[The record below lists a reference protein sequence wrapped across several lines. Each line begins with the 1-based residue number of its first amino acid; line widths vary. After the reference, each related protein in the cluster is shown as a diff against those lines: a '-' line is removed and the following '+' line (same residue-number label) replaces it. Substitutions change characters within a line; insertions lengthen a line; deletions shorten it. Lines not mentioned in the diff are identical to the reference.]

1 MSIYKSTLNTSKQKK
16 EKKVKPEKIKTKRE
30 PIIRV
35 SKYIAIVALI
45 FSALCFV
52 GLCAPSNFVKN
63 FLLGLLGI
71 SAYPICLLTIFLCSI
86 SLGKTKYDVNKKYTI
101 FLSCALFFVLMVVHL
116 ILTTR
121 IDTNSY
127 SQYLRDTYNLKT
139 SGAGVIMS
147 LFTYWMK
154 KYLTV
159 VGAYIFSI
167 ILLTVF
173 IGLIIDARNTNN
185 KVEENEPVKS
195 KFDFG
200 GMIDGMQEKEEPQVE
215 ITLKHKQQELK
226 KQIAKQRLGMEKGSS
241 TIISSSMR
249 LDEIPDTPVKYKS
262 KRDYILTPPDI
273 VIPDYDKPKTETVE
287 RKPVFEQPEIKK
299 PDLSS
304 KIELNSDI
312 FVTDTDDF
320 YKDAKIIEGKDLS
333 EPNKI
338 EEVEPVSSPQAD
350 ISWQTNSSNNITEKP
365 SNNYSEIKP
374 NTYNNQPIESS
385 TPNITSNPIF
395 NRKNEEENNWNQN
408 IKQIFKDNASA
419 KEYETEEYE
428 TEEYETEEY
437 ETEEYETE
445 NFEDF
450 DDSNDIDTIENFDS
464 NNQTIKIKEENIDI
478 SSQPINQS
486 QNTTQSTLYNNVP
499 NTEIKLPSSNP
510 SEVVRSATFT
520 TPNNVY
526 TREIVEEKKE
536 ENPLGRP
543 KKHHANYV
551 KPPIELLEHLE
562 NVEVVSDEECNE
574 NIEKLER
581 VLEDFKINAKV
592 KAVQVGPAV
601 TRYEIGMPQG
611 VSVKKVQFHAD
622 DIAMALASNGSIR
635 IEAPIP
641 GKNAVGIEVP
651 NKAVM
656 GVSLREMIESPDYQ
670 QRVNPMSF
678 VLGKDINGSV
688 QFCNLDKMPHL
699 LVAGS
704 TGSGKSV
711 CLNTMLISMIYK
723 SSPEDLRL
731 ILIDPKTVEF
741 STYARLP
748 HLLTP
753 EIITTKDQ
761 TINALNW
768 AIKEMEARY
777 GLLQRN
783 QVVNIKEYN
792 NLDIV
797 KNNEVEK
804 LPYIVIVIDELGDL
818 MIEAKREMEERIMKL
833 AQKSRAAG
841 IHLVIATQRP
851 SVDVITGTIKANL
864 PSRIAFA
871 LTNFADSKTVL
882 DMGGAEKL
890 LGKGDML
897 FKPSD
902 LPEPRRVQ
910 GAFISSKEV
919 ASVVKFIKENNTPDF
934 DEDAQ
939 KDINQTAEVSAQTPN
954 GESVS
959 FDPVLK
965 DALRFFIQAN
975 QASITLVQRRFGV
988 GYARAAR
995 IIDQMEQNGFISPA
1009 DGSKPRQVLISL
1021 EEFNLI
1027 FNQ

>member
-1 MSIYKSTLNTSKQKK
+1 MQRGRIVAIYKSTLNTSKPKK
-16 EKKVKPEKIKTKRE
+16 EKKVKENKIRIKQP
-30 PIIRV
+30 PII
-35 SKYIAIVALI
+35 KPAKFALI
-45 FSALCFV
+45 ILALLSAVFFV
-52 GLCAPSNFVKN
+52 ALCAPSNFIKN
-63 FLLGLLGI
+63 FLLGIVGL
-71 SAYPICLLTIFLCSI
+71 SAYPICLLTIFLCVMG
-86 SLGKTKYDVNKKYTI
+86 LGKTKYEVNKKYI
-101 FLSCALFFVLMVVHL
+101 VYLSCALFFVLMVVHL
-116 ILTTR
+116 ILTTK
-121 IDTNSY
+121 IDTNTY
-127 SQYLRDTYNLKT
+127 SQYLADTYKLKT
-139 SGAGVIMS
+139 SGAGLFMS
-147 LFTYWMK
+147 LVSYWMK
-154 KYLTV
+154 KYLTT
-159 VGAYIFSI
+159 VGAYIFSV

-173 IGLIIDARNTNN
+173 VGLILDSKHVGKTIQ
-185 KVEENEPVKS
+185 EEQPKKS
-195 KFDFG
+195 SFNFG
-200 GMIDGMQEKEEPQVE
+200 ELISEQKKEEDVP
-215 ITLKHKQQELK
+215 ITIEHKQQDIK
-226 KQIAKQRLGMEKGSS
+226 KKIAKQKLGMESGSS

-249 LDEIPDTPVKYKS
+249 MEDIPDTPKKYKS
-262 KRDYILTPPDI
+262 KREYILTPPEI
-273 VIPDYDKPKTETVE
+273 VIPEYQKPNQTMPE
-287 RKPVFEQPEIKK
+287 RPRFENNIKQGLEGK
-299 PDLSS
+299 V
-304 KIELNSDI
+304 ELNSDI

-320 YKDAKIIEGKDLS
+320 YKDAKVIEGKDISKDDKIQEIKPKQTWQSQNLVQDNISSDNKVDIDETKKPVQDIWQALES
-333 EPNKI
+333 EPAIGN
-338 EEVEPVSSPQAD
+338 Q
-350 ISWQTNSSNNITEKP
+350 QNIV
-365 SNNYSEIKP
+365 NEIKP
-374 NTYNNQPIESS
+374 N
-385 TPNITSNPIF
+385 PIF
-395 NRKNEEENNWNQN
+395 ENLNTDTEKLTDDIIKQDKPAWSNSEETNWQNN
-408 IKQIFKDNASA
+408 IKQVFNDNAEEVMEDDDLQEA
-419 KEYETEEYE
+419 EYEDELYDEDVEEAE
-428 TEEYETEEY
+428 QEEV
-437 ETEEYETE
+437 
-445 NFEDF
+445 FEPTKPQQF
-450 DDSNDIDTIENFDS
+450 
-464 NNQTIKIKEENIDI
+464 NQIKLA
-478 SSQPINQS
+478 S
-486 QNTTQSTLYNNVP
+486 P
-499 NTEIKLPSSNP
+499 NTAETIHTN
-510 SEVVRSATFT
+510 TFT
-520 TPNNVY
+520 TQPNVFKK
-526 TREIVEEKKE
+526 EVVEEKKE
-536 ENPLGRP
+536 ENLLGRP
-543 KKHHANYV
+543 KKHRPAYV
-551 KPPIELLEHLE
+551 CPPTDLLEYIE
-562 NVEVVSDEECNE
+562 NTDVVTEEECNE

-581 VLEDFKINAKV
+581 VLQDFKINAKV

-611 VSVKKVQFHAD
+611 VSVKKVQFHID
-622 DIAMALASNGSIR
+622 DIAMVLASNGSIR

-651 NKAVM
+651 NRTIM
-656 GVSLREMIESPDYQ
+656 GVSLREMVESLDFQ
-670 QRVNPMSF
+670 KRVNPMSF
-678 VLGKDINGSV
+678 VLGKDINGSI

-711 CLNTMLISMIYK
+711 CLNTMLISMLYK
-723 SSPEDLRL
+723 SSPEDVRL

-741 STYARLP
+741 STYANLP

-753 EIITTKDQ
+753 NIITTKEQ

-768 AIKEMEARY
+768 AIKEMEYRY

-792 NLDIV
+792 SLDIV

-897 FKPSD
+897 FKPND

-910 GAFISSKEV
+910 GAFISSREV
-919 ASVVKFIKENNTPDF
+919 ASVVKFIKENNRADF

-939 KDINQTAEVSAQTPN
+939 KDINQTTETASAN
-954 GESVS
+954 MEGGDAIN

-975 QASITLVQRRFGV
+975 QASITMIQRRFGV

-1021 EEFNLI
+1021 EEYNLI
-1027 FNQ
+1027 FNS

>member
-16 EKKVKPEKIKTKRE
+16 EKKVKPQKIKTKQV
-30 PIIRV
+30 PIIKA
-35 SKYIAIVALI
+35 SKYISVIILIISVA
-45 FSALCFV
+45 CFV
-52 GLCAPSNFVKN
+52 SLCIPSNFAKN
-63 FLLGLLGI
+63 FLLGMFGI
-71 SAYPICLLTIFLCSI
+71 SAYPICLVSIFLLSV
-86 SLGKTKYDVNKKYTI
+86 SLGKTKYEVNKKYVI
-101 FLSCALFFVLMVVHL
+101 YLSFALFFVLMIAHL

-121 IDTNSY
+121 LDIDKY
-127 SQYLRDTYNLKT
+127 SQYLSDTYALKT
-139 SGAGVIMS
+139 SGAGLVMS
-147 LFTYWMK
+147 IFTYWMK
-154 KYLTV
+154 KYLTI

-173 IGLIIDARNTNN
+173 IGLIVDSRHQTPKQDNDQ
-185 KVEENEPVKS
+185 PVKS

-200 GMIDGMQEKEEPQVE
+200 SMINGESTEDDVE
-215 ITLKHKQQELK
+215 ITLKHKQENIK
-226 KQIAKQRLGMEKGSS
+226 KQIAKQKLGMEAGSS

-249 LDEIPDTPVKYKS
+249 LEDIPDTPKKYKS

-273 VIPDYDKPKTETVE
+273 IMPDYNSIKPETIE
-287 RKPVFEQPEIKK
+287 RKPLFDQQSAPKNDIE
-299 PDLSS
+299 S
-304 KIELNSDI
+304 KISLNSDI
-312 FVTDTDDF
+312 FITDTDDF
-320 YKDAKIIEGKDLS
+320 YKDAKIIEGKDLNQD
-333 EPNKI
+333 NKI
-338 EEVEPVSSPQAD
+338 QPINNENKTPINNPLFDNRAPFENLSPHSAQN
-350 ISWQTNSSNNITEKP
+350 ISNAYEN
-365 SNNYSEIKP
+365 IKP
-374 NTYNNQPIESS
+374 ITPFKIEQEQSDWNN
-385 TPNITSNPIF
+385 
-395 NRKNEEENNWNQN
+395 N
-408 IKQIFKDNASA
+408 IKQIFNENKSVDIFEALDDNIN
-419 KEYETEEYE
+419 ETIDDNIDEQLNSTIE
-428 TEEYETEEY
+428 
-437 ETEEYETE
+437 
-445 NFEDF
+445 EDF
-450 DDSNDIDTIENFDS
+450 DDIDENFDDI
-464 NNQTIKIKEENIDI
+464 TENID
-478 SSQPINQS
+478 SINEITEQAIK
-486 QNTTQSTLYNNVP
+486 TNVYQEP
-499 NTEIKLPSSNP
+499 HSETTEIKLPSSNT
-510 SEVVRSATFT
+510 SEVVRSSTFT
-520 TPNNVY
+520 TPQNVY
-526 TREIVEEKKE
+526 THELVEEKKE

-543 KKHHANYV
+543 KKHHAEYI
-551 KPPIELLEHLE
+551 KPPVSLLEHLE
-562 NVEVVSDEECNE
+562 NVEVVTDEECNE

-651 NKAVM
+651 NRTVM

-670 QRVNPMSF
+670 QRINPMSF

-797 KNNEVEK
+797 KNGEVEK

-910 GAFISSKEV
+910 GAYISSREV
-919 ASVVKFIKENNTPDF
+919 ASVVKFIKENNNPDF

-939 KDINQTAEVSAQTPN
+939 KDINQSSETTVQTSS
-954 GESVS
+954 GENIS

-1027 FNQ
+1027 FNS

>member
-1 MSIYKSTLNTSKQKK
+1 MQRGKIVSIYKSTLNASKQKEDKK
-16 EKKVKPEKIKTKRE
+16 EKVKKIKTKQ
-30 PIIRV
+30 PPVISIG
-35 SKYIAIVALI
+35 KYSVIALLI
-45 FSALCFV
+45 LSTVCFV
-52 GLCAPSNFVKN
+52 CLCMPNNFAKS
-63 FLLGLLGI
+63 FLLGLVGL
-71 SAYPICLLTIFLCSI
+71 SAYPMCLLSIFLCSM

-101 FLSCALFFVLMVVHL
+101 FLSCALFFVLMIIHL
-116 ILTTR
+116 ALTTK
-121 IDTNSY
+121 IETNTY
-127 SQYLRDTYNLKT
+127 SQYLSDTYNLKT
-139 SGAGVIMS
+139 SGAGAAMS
-147 LFTYWMK
+147 LFTYFMK

-159 VGAYIFSI
+159 VGAYIFAV

-173 IGLIIDARNTNN
+173 IGLILDNVQAGKI
-185 KVEENEPVKS
+185 KQEQQPKKS
-195 KFDFG
+195 EFDFG
-200 GMIDGMQEKEEPQVE
+200 GMISEPKKAEVP
-215 ITLKHKQQELK
+215 ITIKHKQEDLK
-226 KQIAKQRLGMEKGSS
+226 KQIAKQKLGMESGSS

-249 LDEIPDTPVKYKS
+249 LDEIPDTPNKYKS

-273 VIPDYDKPKTETVE
+273 VLPNYQKTHNTNYVE
-287 RKPVFEQPEIKK
+287 KDPQIVKK
-299 PDLSS
+299 NLES
-304 KIELNSDI
+304 KLNLNSDI

-320 YKDAKIIEGKDLS
+320 YKDAKVIEGKNISPD
-333 EPNKI
+333 NKI
-338 EEVEPVSSPQAD
+338 QEVKPQIKPEPIAEK
-350 ISWQTNSSNNITEKP
+350 INNFDWKDVPEHKVQ
-365 SNNYSEIKP
+365 EIKP
-374 NTYNNQPIESS
+374 NSPPFNSNETTQAQQFSEYSKQSQIGENNNFRAEKPSWAESGSNDFQQSIKQVFKDNSSNLQEAEYDDEMMEEYEIDDNVETYDEFE
-385 TPNITSNPIF
+385 TL
-395 NRKNEEENNWNQN
+395 EENN
-408 IKQIFKDNASA
+408 FD
-419 KEYETEEYE
+419 EYQDGENYEE
-428 TEEYETEEY
+428 
-437 ETEEYETE
+437 
-445 NFEDF
+445 D
-450 DDSNDIDTIENFDS
+450 
-464 NNQTIKIKEENIDI
+464 
-478 SSQPINQS
+478 
-486 QNTTQSTLYNNVP
+486 
-499 NTEIKLPSSNP
+499 IKLATAHTN
-510 SEVVRSATFT
+510 EVVRTASINTQ
-520 TPNNVY
+520 PNVFK
-526 TREIVEEKKE
+526 REVVEEKKE
-536 ENPLGRP
+536 EENVLGRP
-543 KKHHANYV
+543 KKHHAEYI
-551 KPPIELLEHLE
+551 KPPTDLLQYIE
-562 NVEVVSDEECNE
+562 NIDVVTDEECNE

-581 VLEDFKINAKV
+581 VLMDFKINAKV

-651 NKAVM
+651 NRTIM
-656 GVSLREMIESPDYQ
+656 GVSLREMIESLDFQ

-723 SSPEDLRL
+723 FSPQDLRL

-741 STYARLP
+741 STYANLP

-753 EIITTKDQ
+753 NIITTKEH

-768 AIKEMEARY
+768 AIKEMEYRY

-792 NLDIV
+792 SLDIV

-897 FKPSD
+897 FKPND
-902 LPEPRRVQ
+902 KPEPSRVQ
-910 GAFISSKEV
+910 GAYISSREV
-919 ASVVKFIKENNTPDF
+919 ASVVKFIKENNNADF

-939 KDINQTAEVSAQTPN
+939 KDINQSAEVQAQTRD

-975 QASITLVQRRFGV
+975 QASITMIQRRFGV

-1021 EEFNLI
+1021 EEYNLI

>member
-1 MSIYKSTLNTSKQKK
+1 MYNICKGEKVVSIYKSTLNTSKKKK
-16 EKKVKPEKIKTKRE
+16 EKKQKPVKIKTKQE
-30 PIIRV
+30 PIIKV
-35 SKYIAIVALI
+35 SKYILIVVLVL
-45 FSALCFV
+45 SVVCFA
-52 GLCAPSNFVKN
+52 GLCAPNNFIKS
-63 FLLGLLGI
+63 FMLGLLGV
-71 SAYPICLLTIFLCSI
+71 SAYPVCLLSVLLCSVG
-86 SLGKTKYDVNKKYTI
+86 LGKTQYEVNKKYVIYLT
-101 FLSCALFFVLMVVHL
+101 CALFFVLMIAHF
-116 ILTTR
+116 ILTSR
-121 IDTNSY
+121 IEVDTY
-127 SQYLRDTYNLKT
+127 SQYLKDTYKLKT
-139 SGAGVIMS
+139 SGAGVVMS
-147 LFTYWMK
+147 LFTYFMK
-154 KYLTV
+154 KYLTT
-159 VGAYIFSI
+159 VGAYIFAV

-173 IGLIIDARNTNN
+173 IGLILDSKQTH
-185 KVEENEPVKS
+185 KEKEEEKPQKS

-200 GMIDGMQEKEEPQVE
+200 GLIESFEQEPKEETP
-215 ITLKHKQQELK
+215 ITIERK
-226 KQIAKQRLGMEKGSS
+226 KAETKKSIAKQKLGMDKGSS

-249 LDEIPDTPVKYKS
+249 LEDIPDTPAKYKS
-262 KRDYILTPPDI
+262 KREYILTPPDI
-273 VIPDYDKPKTETVE
+273 VIPEYEKPKIQSFE
-287 RKPVFEQPEIKK
+287 RKAEFDNAKTG
-299 PDLSS
+299 LAS
-304 KIELNSDI
+304 KVELNSDI
-312 FVTDTDDF
+312 FVTDTEDF
-320 YKDAKIIEGKDLS
+320 YKDAKVIEGKTINAD
-333 EPNKI
+333 NKI
-338 EEVEPVSSPQAD
+338 QDINPKVNNPNLWSTNNQNNAIKEQNNYTNTKSGEGDNIYTQNTDNINNIATDLNANNWQQNVKQMFNNSELVEEDDFDVEDDLGEIGMAIDEEPVNEVNSNIIDNKAD
-350 ISWQTNSSNNITEKP
+350 FSNINTQTN
-365 SNNYSEIKP
+365 
-374 NTYNNQPIESS
+374 NQ
-385 TPNITSNPIF
+385 
-395 NRKNEEENNWNQN
+395 
-408 IKQIFKDNASA
+408 
-419 KEYETEEYE
+419 
-428 TEEYETEEY
+428 
-437 ETEEYETE
+437 
-445 NFEDF
+445 
-450 DDSNDIDTIENFDS
+450 
-464 NNQTIKIKEENIDI
+464 
-478 SSQPINQS
+478 
-486 QNTTQSTLYNNVP
+486 
-499 NTEIKLPSSNP
+499 EIKLPSSNN
-510 SEVVRSATFT
+510 SEVIRST
-520 TPNNVY
+520 TITTQSNVY
-526 TREIVEEKKE
+526 TREIVEEKKD
-536 ENPLGRP
+536 ENVLGRP
-543 KKHHANYV
+543 KKYHAEYI
-551 KPPIELLEHLE
+551 KPPVELLEYIE
-562 NVEVVSDEECNE
+562 NVEVVSEEECNE

-656 GVSLREMIESPDYQ
+656 GVSLREMIESLDFQ
-670 QRVNPMSF
+670 KRINPMSF
-678 VLGKDINGSV
+678 VLGKDINGSI

-711 CLNTMLISMIYK
+711 CLNTMLISMVYK

-741 STYARLP
+741 STYANLP

-753 EIITTKDQ
+753 QIITTKDQ
-761 TINALNW
+761 AINALNW

-792 NLDIV
+792 SLDIV

-910 GAFISSKEV
+910 GAYISSREV
-919 ASVVKFIKENNTPDF
+919 ASVVKFIKENNRADF

-939 KDINQTAEVSAQTPN
+939 NDINQTAEVSAQTPN
-954 GESVS
+954 GENVM

-1021 EEFNLI
+1021 EEYNLI
-1027 FNQ
+1027 FNK

>member
-1 MSIYKSTLNTSKQKK
+1 VSIYKSTLNTSKQKK
-16 EKKVKPEKIKTKRE
+16 EKKQKAPKIKTKQ
-30 PIIRV
+30 PKIIDV
-35 SKYIAIVALI
+35 SKYVLMVVLALSAIAFVC
-45 FSALCFV
+45 LC
-52 GLCAPSNFVKN
+52 LPSNFVKN
-63 FLLGLLGI
+63 FMLGMIGI
-71 SAYPICLLTIFLCSI
+71 SAYPVCLLSIFLCVMG
-86 SLGKTKYDVNKKYTI
+86 LGKTKYEVNKKYVVY
-101 FLSCALFFVLMVVHL
+101 LSCALIFVLMIAHL

-121 IDTNSY
+121 IDTNTY
-127 SQYLRDTYNLKT
+127 GQYLADTYKLKT
-139 SGAGVIMS
+139 SGAGLIMS
-147 LFTYWMK
+147 IVTYWMK

-159 VGAYIFSI
+159 VGAYIFAV

-173 IGLIIDARNTNN
+173 IGLILDT
-185 KVEENEPVKS
+185 KQVSKQPVEEQPKKS
-195 KFDFG
+195 KFDFS
-200 GMIDGMQEKEEPQVE
+200 GMISNSEKQEEAP
-215 ITLKHKQQELK
+215 ITIQYKQEDLK
-226 KQIAKQRLGMEKGSS
+226 KKIAKQKLGMESGSS

-249 LDEIPDTPVKYKS
+249 LDEIPDTPTKYKS
-262 KRDYILTPPDI
+262 KRDYILTPPEI
-273 VIPDYDKPKTETVE
+273 ILPEYDKIKPEVKPREPK
-287 RKPVFEQPEIKK
+287 Q
-299 PDLSS
+299 DLAS
-304 KIELNSDI
+304 KVSINSDI

-320 YKDAKIIEGKDLS
+320 YKDAKVIEGKDILA
-333 EPNKI
+333 ENKI
-338 EEVEPVSSPQAD
+338 QEISPKPTTN
-350 ISWQTNSSNNITEKP
+350 WQTATNTSSGDIWKNQPQSAQNDIKSNTQEIKP
-365 SNNYSEIKP
+365 SN
-374 NTYNNQPIESS
+374 
-385 TPNITSNPIF
+385 IF
-395 NRKNEEENNWNQN
+395 NIETNTFEAKSTNDAQDVDKVKAQNDLNQKPTWSDAGSNEWQQN
-408 IKQIFKDNASA
+408 IKQVFK
-419 KEYETEEYE
+419 E
-428 TEEYETEEY
+428 
-437 ETEEYETE
+437 
-445 NFEDF
+445 
-450 DDSNDIDTIENFDS
+450 
-464 NNQTIKIKEENIDI
+464 
-478 SSQPINQS
+478 
-486 QNTTQSTLYNNVP
+486 
-499 NTEIKLPSSNP
+499 NTEIEQEAEYDDELLDEEFEEIEQGIEQQSSVPAQEIKLASPNTA
-510 SEVVRSATFT
+510 EVVHSATFNT
-520 TPNNVY
+520 QPNVFK
-526 TREIVEEKKE
+526 REVVEEKKE
-536 ENPLGRP
+536 ENLLGRP
-543 KKHHANYV
+543 KKHRPEYI
-551 KPPIELLEHLE
+551 KPPADLLEYIE
-562 NVEVVSDEECNE
+562 NTDIVTDEECNE
-574 NIEKLER
+574 NVERLER
-581 VLEDFKINAKV
+581 VLQDFKINAKV

-651 NKAVM
+651 NRTIM
-656 GVSLREMIESPDYQ
+656 GVSLREMVESLDFQ
-670 QRVNPMSF
+670 KRVNPMSF
-678 VLGKDINGSV
+678 VLGKDINGSI

-711 CLNTMLISMIYK
+711 CLNTMLISMLYK
-723 SSPEDLRL
+723 SSPEDVRL

-741 STYARLP
+741 STYANLP

-753 EIITTKDQ
+753 NIITTKEQ

-768 AIKEMEARY
+768 AIKEMEYRY

-792 NLDIV
+792 SLDIV
-797 KNNEVEK
+797 TSNQVEK

-910 GAFISSKEV
+910 GAFISSREV
-919 ASVVKFIKENNTPDF
+919 ASVVKFIKENNRADF

-939 KDINQTAEVSAQTPN
+939 KDINQTAETASANMEGDT
-954 GESVS
+954 VS

-1021 EEFNLI
+1021 EEYNLI
-1027 FNQ
+1027 FNN

>member
-16 EKKVKPEKIKTKRE
+16 QKKEKPPKIKTKQ
-30 PIIRV
+30 PKVIKV
-35 SKYIAIVALI
+35 SKYILIIALI
-45 FSALCFV
+45 LSAVSFLSLCLP
-52 GLCAPSNFVKN
+52 GNFAKN

-71 SAYPICLLTIFLCSI
+71 SAYPITLLGTFLCAVG
-86 SLGKTKYDVNKKYTI
+86 LGKTKYDVNKKYLI
-101 FLSCALFFVLMVVHL
+101 FLSCALFFVLMIIHL
-116 ILTTR
+116 ILTTK
-121 IDTNSY
+121 IPTTSY
-127 SQYLRDTYNLKT
+127 GQYLSDTYKLKT
-139 SGAGVIMS
+139 SGAGIIMS
-147 LFTYWMK
+147 LVTYVMK

-159 VGAYIFSI
+159 VGAYILAI
-167 ILLTVF
+167 ILLTVS
-173 IGLIIDARNTNN
+173 IGLILDARQVD
-185 KVEENEPVKS
+185 KLPAEKKPVKS
-195 KFDFG
+195 MFDFS
-200 GMIDGMQEKEEPQVE
+200 GMIAGTIDEDASIQDVE
-215 ITLKHKQQELK
+215 VTLKHKQEDLK
-226 KQIAKQRLGMEKGSS
+226 KKIAKQKLGMEQGSS

-249 LDEIPDTPVKYKS
+249 VEDIPDTPNRYKS
-262 KRDYILTPPDI
+262 KREYILTPPEI
-273 VIPDYDKPKTETVE
+273 IIPEYEKPKAE
-287 RKPVFEQPEIKK
+287 PVQRRQEPIFKQEEIVKREESAPEVFDKI
-299 PDLSS
+299 DL
-304 KIELNSDI
+304 
-312 FVTDTDDF
+312 TDDMFVSDADEF
-320 YKDAKIIEGKDLS
+320 YKDAKVIEGRKMPAES
-333 EPNKI
+333 KIQEPNNTK
-338 EEVEPVSSPQAD
+338 PAQQNQTLSSVQNNNSTQNRVTD
-350 ISWQTNSSNNITEKP
+350 SVGNENTQSNWQ
-365 SNNYSEIKP
+365 
-374 NTYNNQPIESS
+374 
-385 TPNITSNPIF
+385 
-395 NRKNEEENNWNQN
+395 QN
-408 IKQIFKDNASA
+408 IKQIFNSPED
-419 KEYETEEYE
+419 EDDEDDEGMVLD
-428 TEEYETEEY
+428 
-437 ETEEYETE
+437 
-445 NFEDF
+445 DF
-450 DDSNDIDTIENFDS
+450 DEDVSIENPKSYVD
-464 NNQTIKIKEENIDI
+464 NNTLKPESKE
-478 SSQPINQS
+478 Q
-486 QNTTQSTLYNNVP
+486 
-499 NTEIKLPSSNP
+499 EIKFPSANP

-520 TPNNVY
+520 TKPEVF
-526 TREIVEEKKE
+526 TREVVEEKKE
-536 ENPLGRP
+536 NLLGRP
-543 KKHHANYV
+543 KRHHAEYI
-551 KPPIELLEHLE
+551 KPPTSLLEYLE
-562 NVEVVSDEECNE
+562 NVEVVSEEECNE
-574 NIEKLER
+574 NIEKLET
-581 VLEDFKINAKV
+581 VLQDFKINAKV

-651 NKAVM
+651 NRTVM
-656 GVSLREMIESPDYQ
+656 GVSLREMIESLDYQ
-670 QRVNPMSF
+670 KRINPMSF

-723 SSPEDLRL
+723 SSPEDLKL

-741 STYARLP
+741 STYANLP

-753 EIITTKDQ
+753 EIITTKEQ

-768 AIKEMEARY
+768 AIKEMEERY

-792 NLDIV
+792 ALDIV

-804 LPYIVIVIDELGDL
+804 LPYVVIVIDELGDL
-818 MIEAKREMEERIMKL
+818 MIDAKREMEERIMKL

-910 GAFISSKEV
+910 GAYISSREV
-919 ASVVKFIKENNTPDF
+919 AAVVKFIKENNRAEF
-934 DEDAQ
+934 DESAQ
-939 KDINQTAEVSAQTPN
+939 KDINQSASVSAQNTDGDIIN
-954 GESVS
+954 

-975 QASITLVQRRFGV
+975 QASITMIQRRFGV

-1009 DGSKPRQVLISL
+1009 EGSKPRQVLISL
-1021 EEFNLI
+1021 EEYNLI
-1027 FNQ
+1027 FNS

>member
-1 MSIYKSTLNTSKQKK
+1 M
-16 EKKVKPEKIKTKRE
+16 V
-30 PIIRV
+30 
-35 SKYIAIVALI
+35 
-45 FSALCFV
+45 
-52 GLCAPSNFVKN
+52 
-63 FLLGLLGI
+63 GI
-71 SAYPICLLTIFLCSI
+71 SAYPATLLAGFLCCVG
-86 SLGKTKYDVNKKYTI
+86 LGKTKYEVNKKYVV
-101 FLSCALFFVLMVVHL
+101 FLSFALFFVLMVVHL

-121 IDTNSY
+121 IELNSY
-127 SQYLRDTYNLKT
+127 AQYLADTYKLKT
-139 SGAGVIMS
+139 SGAGLIMS
-147 LFTYWMK
+147 LFTYFMK

-173 IGLIIDARNTNN
+173 VGLILDTRQANQLP
-185 KVEENEPVKS
+185 KEEIKPKS
-195 KFDFG
+195 KFDFS
-200 GMIDGMQEKEEPQVE
+200 GMIDGEVSEPKEEPVE
-215 ITLKHKQQELK
+215 ITLKHKQDNLK
-226 KQIAKQRLGMEKGSS
+226 KTIAKQKLGMDSGSS

-249 LDEIPDTPVKYKS
+249 LEDIPDTPVKYKS
-262 KRDYILTPPDI
+262 KREYILTPPEI
-273 VIPDYDKPKTETVE
+273 VIPEYEKPKAEPFVRNENTVRFE
-287 RKPVFEQPEIKK
+287 NVKP
-299 PDLSS
+299 S
-304 KIELNSDI
+304 NSDDI
-312 FVTDTDDF
+312 FVGDAEDF
-320 YKDAKIIEGKDLS
+320 YKDAKIIEGKDINS
-333 EPNKI
+333 NNKI
-338 EEVEPVSSPQAD
+338 QEVEPIKSN
-350 ISWQTNSSNNITEKP
+350 WEQTSSNFQQE
-365 SNNYSEIKP
+365 
-374 NTYNNQPIESS
+374 
-385 TPNITSNPIF
+385 
-395 NRKNEEENNWNQN
+395 
-408 IKQIFKDNASA
+408 
-419 KEYETEEYE
+419 
-428 TEEYETEEY
+428 
-437 ETEEYETE
+437 
-445 NFEDF
+445 
-450 DDSNDIDTIENFDS
+450 
-464 NNQTIKIKEENIDI
+464 
-478 SSQPINQS
+478 
-486 QNTTQSTLYNNVP
+486 TQSTSNDFETPSYNASIPTDNDSEDETESWKQNVKQLFDEEANNIDDEEDFEDISETFKQTNIP
-499 NTEIKLPSSNP
+499 NYQQTTTNQDFKLPSTNTN
-510 SEVVRSATFT
+510 EVVRSSTFST
-520 TPNNVY
+520 EPNVY
-526 TREIVEEKKE
+526 TKEIVEEKKE
-536 ENPLGRP
+536 ENLLGRP
-543 KKHHANYV
+543 KKHHPEYV
-551 KPPIELLEHLE
+551 KPPVELLEYIE
-562 NVEVVSDEECNE
+562 NPDVVTDEECAE
-574 NIEKLER
+574 NIERLER

-651 NKAVM
+651 NRTVM
-656 GVSLREMIESPDYQ
+656 GVSLREMIESLDFQ
-670 QRVNPMSF
+670 KRVNPMSF
-678 VLGKDINGSV
+678 VLGKDINGSI

-723 SSPEDLRL
+723 SSPEDVRL

-741 STYARLP
+741 STYARIP

-753 EIITTKDQ
+753 EIITTKEQ

-783 QVVNIKEYN
+783 QVVNIKDYN

-797 KNNEVEK
+797 KNGEVEK
-804 LPYIVIVIDELGDL
+804 LPYIVIIIDELGDL

-910 GAFISSKEV
+910 GAYISNKEI
-919 ASVVKFIKENNTPDF
+919 ASVVKFIKDNNPADF

-939 KDINQTAEVSAQTPN
+939 KDINQSNEQTVKTAN

-1009 DGSKPRQVLISL
+1009 DGSKARQVLISL
-1021 EEFNLI
+1021 EEYNLI
-1027 FNQ
+1027 FNK

>member
-16 EKKVKPEKIKTKRE
+16 EKTNKIKTK
-30 PIIRV
+30 PPKVINI
-35 SKYIAIVALI
+35 SKYLLIVGLVVSVI
-45 FSALCFV
+45 SFV
-52 GLCAPSNFVKN
+52 GLCAPSNFIKN
-63 FLLGLLGI
+63 FLLGIIGI
-71 SAYPICLLTIFLCSI
+71 SAYPTILLAIFLCCVG
-86 SLGKTKYDVNKKYTI
+86 LGKTKYEVNKKYVV
-101 FLSCALFFVLMVVHL
+101 FLSFALFFVLMIIHL
-116 ILTTR
+116 ILTSR
-121 IDTNSY
+121 LELNSY
-127 SQYLRDTYNLKT
+127 TQYLADTYKLKT
-139 SGAGVIMS
+139 SGAGLIMS
-147 LFTYWMK
+147 LFTYFMK

-173 IGLIIDARNTNN
+173 IGLILDSRQANQLP
-185 KVEENEPVKS
+185 KEEIKTKS
-195 KFDFG
+195 KFDFS
-200 GMIDGMQEKEEPQVE
+200 GMIDGEVKQEPVE
-215 ITLKHKQQELK
+215 ITLKHKQDNLK
-226 KQIAKQRLGMEKGSS
+226 KTIAKQKLGMDNSSS

-249 LDEIPDTPVKYKS
+249 LEDIPDTPVKYKS
-262 KRDYILTPPDI
+262 KREYILTPPEI
-273 VIPDYDKPKTETVE
+273 VIPEYEKPKTETFI
-287 RKPVFEQPEIKK
+287 RKENTIRPENIKT
-299 PDLSS
+299 S
-304 KIELNSDI
+304 NSDDI
-312 FVTDTDDF
+312 FISDTDDF
-320 YKDAKIIEGKDLS
+320 YKDAKIIEGKDIDS
-333 EPNKI
+333 NNKI
-338 EEVEPVSSPQAD
+338 QEIKTIKSN
-350 ISWQTNSSNNITEKP
+350 WQQNSSNFEQETKNN
-365 SNNYSEIKP
+365 SNDLEIPYYNPLNKANDSE
-374 NTYNNQPIESS
+374 NETS
-385 TPNITSNPIF
+385 TW
-395 NRKNEEENNWNQN
+395 KQN
-408 IKQIFKDNASA
+408 VKQLFDDEIDNV
-419 KEYETEEYE
+419 EEYE
-428 TEEYETEEY
+428 ED
-437 ETEEYETE
+437 
-445 NFEDF
+445 FEDVGEEF
-450 DDSNDIDTIENFDS
+450 EQSDIQNYEQKTT
-464 NNQTIKIKEENIDI
+464 NQDF
-478 SSQPINQS
+478 
-486 QNTTQSTLYNNVP
+486 
-499 NTEIKLPSSNP
+499 KLPSTNT
-510 SEVVRSATFT
+510 SEVVRSSTFST
-520 TPNNVY
+520 EPNIY
-526 TREIVEEKKE
+526 TKEIVEEKKE

-543 KKHHANYV
+543 KKQHPEYV
-551 KPPIELLEHLE
+551 KPPVELLEYIE
-562 NVEVVSDEECNE
+562 NPDVVTDEECAE
-574 NIEKLER
+574 NIERLER

-651 NKAVM
+651 NRTVM
-656 GVSLREMIESPDYQ
+656 GVSLREMIESLDFQ
-670 QRVNPMSF
+670 KRINPMSF
-678 VLGKDINGSV
+678 VLGKDINGSI

-723 SSPEDLRL
+723 SSPEDVRL

-741 STYARLP
+741 STYARIP

-753 EIITTKDQ
+753 EIITTKEQ

-797 KNNEVEK
+797 KNGEVEK
-804 LPYIVIVIDELGDL
+804 LPYIVIIIDELGDL

-910 GAFISSKEV
+910 GAYISNKEI
-919 ASVVKFIKENNTPDF
+919 ASVVKFIKDNNPADF
-934 DEDAQ
+934 DADAQ
-939 KDINQTAEVSAQTPN
+939 KDINQSAEQTVKTAN

-1009 DGSKPRQVLISL
+1009 DGSKARQVLISL
-1021 EEFNLI
+1021 EEYNLI
-1027 FNQ
+1027 FNK

>member
-1 MSIYKSTLNTSKQKK
+1 MSIYKSTLNTSKQKQ
-16 EKKVKPEKIKTKRE
+16 KKQKPEKIKVKQP
-30 PIIRV
+30 PIISKGRFALICLLMV
-35 SKYIAIVALI
+35 SVVCFVALC
-45 FSALCFV
+45 L
-52 GLCAPSNFVKN
+52 PQNFIKN
-63 FLLGLLGI
+63 FMLGLLGL
-71 SAYPICLLTIFLCSI
+71 SAYPVCVLSAFLCAM
-86 SLGKTKYDVNKKYTI
+86 SLGKTRYEINKKYVMYLT
-101 FLSCALFFVLMVVHL
+101 CALFFVLMIVHL

-121 IDTNSY
+121 INLDSY
-127 SQYLRDTYNLKT
+127 SQYLADTYSLKT
-139 SGAGVIMS
+139 SGAGLIMS

-159 VGAYIFSI
+159 VGAYILSTI
-167 ILLTVF
+167 MLTVF
-173 IGLIIDARNTNN
+173 IGLIVDSKHTV
-185 KVEENEPVKS
+185 KTKQVEEPVKKS
-195 KFDFG
+195 NFDFG
-200 GMIDGMQEKEEPQVE
+200 GLISEQKREDVPVTIKY
-215 ITLKHKQQELK
+215 QQDDLK
-226 KQIAKQRLGMEKGSS
+226 KKIAKQKLGLESGSS

-249 LDEIPDTPVKYKS
+249 LDEIPDTPKKYKS
-262 KRDYILTPPDI
+262 KKEYILTPPEI
-273 VIPDYDKPKTETVE
+273 TIPTYEKPTESVKNETFNNVDSS
-287 RKPVFEQPEIKK
+287 RNIFGNINSTNVFA
-299 PDLSS
+299 DLNANNIFS
-304 KIELNSDI
+304 KVNTNSDI
-312 FVTDTDDF
+312 FVTDTEDF
-320 YKDAKIIEGKDLS
+320 YKDAKVIEGKDINI
-333 EPNKI
+333 EANKI
-338 EEVEPVSSPQAD
+338 QEVSPIQPNAFN
-350 ISWQTNSSNNITEKP
+350 QSSNNNQPQLTQQL
-365 SNNYSEIKP
+365 NLNQTFDYTANEIKP
-374 NTYNNQPIESS
+374 KEEVVTSEDEDWEDVDNIDLEEDFELEDNDITAIKEQPIQE
-385 TPNITSNPIF
+385 TP
-395 NRKNEEENNWNQN
+395 
-408 IKQIFKDNASA
+408 IKQ
-419 KEYETEEYE
+419 
-428 TEEYETEEY
+428 
-437 ETEEYETE
+437 
-445 NFEDF
+445 
-450 DDSNDIDTIENFDS
+450 NDIQFAR
-464 NNQTIKIKEENIDI
+464 
-478 SSQPINQS
+478 
-486 QNTTQSTLYNNVP
+486 P
-499 NTEIKLPSSNP
+499 NTA
-510 SEVVRSATFT
+510 EVVHTSSFNTQ
-520 TPNNVY
+520 PNVY
-526 TREIVEEKKE
+526 TREVVEEKKE
-536 ENPLGRP
+536 ENLLGKP
-543 KKHHANYV
+543 KKYHPEYV
-551 KPPIELLEHLE
+551 KPPASLLEYLE
-562 NVEVVSDEECNE
+562 NVDVVSEEECNE

-651 NKAVM
+651 NRTVM
-656 GVSLREMIESPDYQ
+656 GVSLREMIESLDFQ
-670 QRVNPMSF
+670 KRINPMSF
-678 VLGKDINGSV
+678 VLGKDINGSI

-711 CLNTMLISMIYK
+711 CLNTMLISMLYK
-723 SSPEDLRL
+723 SSPEDVRL

-741 STYARLP
+741 STYANLP

-753 EIITTKDQ
+753 NIITTKEQ

-768 AIKEMEARY
+768 AIKEMEYRY

-792 NLDIV
+792 SLDIV
-797 KNNEVEK
+797 KNNVVEK

-864 PSRIAFA
+864 PSRVAFA

-910 GAFISSKEV
+910 GAYISSREV
-919 ASVVKFIKENNTPDF
+919 ASVVKFIKENNRADF
-934 DEDAQ
+934 DDDAL
-939 KDINQTAEVSAQTPN
+939 KAINQSAEAVSQN
-954 GESVS
+954 MDGDNVN

-975 QASITLVQRRFGV
+975 QASITMIQRRFGV

-995 IIDQMEQNGFISPA
+995 IIDQMEQNGFISQA

-1021 EEFNLI
+1021 EEYNLLFNS
-1027 FNQ
+1027 

>member
-1 MSIYKSTLNTSKQKK
+1 M
-16 EKKVKPEKIKTKRE
+16 
-30 PIIRV
+30 
-35 SKYIAIVALI
+35 IVALLVSVVS
-45 FSALCFV
+45 FVSLC
-52 GLCAPSNFVKN
+52 LPSNFAKN

-71 SAYPICLLTIFLCSI
+71 SAYPIALLSAFLCAVG
-86 SLGKTKYDVNKKYTI
+86 LGKTKYDVNKKYLI
-101 FLSCALFFVLMVVHL
+101 FLSCALFFVLMIIHL
-116 ILTTR
+116 ILTTK
-121 IDTNSY
+121 IPTKSY
-127 SQYLRDTYNLKT
+127 GQYLADTYKLKT
-139 SGAGVIMS
+139 SGAGLIMS
-147 LFTYWMK
+147 LLTYPMK

-159 VGAYIFSI
+159 VGAYILSI
-167 ILLTVF
+167 ILLTVS
-173 IGLIIDARNTNN
+173 IGLILDARQVDKTP
-185 KVEENEPVKS
+185 EETKPVKS
-195 KFDFG
+195 KFDFS
-200 GMIDGMQEKEEPQVE
+200 GMIEGNTAEEENPEVE
-215 ITLKHKQQELK
+215 ITLKHKQEDLK
-226 KQIAKQRLGMEKGSS
+226 KKIAKQKLGMEQGSS

-249 LDEIPDTPVKYKS
+249 VDEIPDTPNKYKS
-262 KRDYILTPPDI
+262 KREYILTPPEI
-273 VIPDYDKPKTETVE
+273 VIPEYEKPKAEPVQRRQE
-287 RKPVFEQPEIKK
+287 PVFKPEEITKTEIKPNK
-299 PDLSS
+299 QLFD
-304 KIELNSDI
+304 KVDLNSDL
-312 FVTDTDDF
+312 FVSDADEF
-320 YKDAKIIEGKDLS
+320 YKDAKVIEGRKMPEES
-333 EPNKI
+333 KIQEPTQVNPTQQTSTPSSVQNGYNTLNI
-338 EEVEPVSSPQAD
+338 EKQ
-350 ISWQTNSSNNITEKP
+350 NSTR
-365 SNNYSEIKP
+365 
-374 NTYNNQPIESS
+374 IES
-385 TPNITSNPIF
+385 TQSNWQQNVKQMF
-395 NRKNEEENNWNQN
+395 NNATQDEDDGDEEDGMT
-408 IKQIFKDNASA
+408 I
-419 KEYETEEYE
+419 
-428 TEEYETEEY
+428 
-437 ETEEYETE
+437 
-445 NFEDF
+445 EDF
-450 DDSNDIDTIENFDS
+450 DDNAEDFVV
-464 NNQTIKIKEENIDI
+464 NNSSGYANINVVKSEPKE
-478 SSQPINQS
+478 Q
-486 QNTTQSTLYNNVP
+486 
-499 NTEIKLPSSNP
+499 EIKLPSANP

-520 TPNNVY
+520 TKPEVF
-526 TREIVEEKKE
+526 TREVVEEKKE
-536 ENPLGRP
+536 NLLGRP
-543 KKHHANYV
+543 KRHHAEYI
-551 KPPIELLEHLE
+551 KPPTSLLEYLE
-562 NVEVVSDEECNE
+562 NVEVVSEEECNE
-574 NIEKLER
+574 NIEKLET
-581 VLEDFKINAKV
+581 VLQDFKINAKV

-651 NKAVM
+651 NRTVM
-656 GVSLREMIESPDYQ
+656 GVSLREMIESLDYQ
-670 QRVNPMSF
+670 KRMNPMSF

-741 STYARLP
+741 STYANLP

-753 EIITTKDQ
+753 EIITTKEQ

-768 AIKEMEARY
+768 AIKEMEERY
-777 GLLQRN
+777 ALLQRN

-792 NLDIV
+792 SLDIV

-804 LPYIVIVIDELGDL
+804 LPYVVIVIDELGDL
-818 MIEAKREMEERIMKL
+818 MIDAKREMEERIMKL

-910 GAFISSKEV
+910 GAFISSREV
-919 ASVVKFIKENNTPDF
+919 AAVVKFIKENNSADF
-934 DEDAQ
+934 DESAQ
-939 KDINQTAEVSAQTPN
+939 KDINQTA
-954 GESVS
+954 SVS
-959 FDPVLK
+959 TQSADGDIINFDPVLK

-975 QASITLVQRRFGV
+975 QASITMIQRRFGV

-1009 DGSKPRQVLISL
+1009 EGSKPRQVLISL
-1021 EEFNLI
+1021 EEYNLI
-1027 FNQ
+1027 FNS

>member
-1 MSIYKSTLNTSKQKK
+1 MSIYKSTLNTSKQKQ
-16 EKKVKPEKIKTKRE
+16 KKQKPEKIKVKHP
-30 PIIRV
+30 PII
-35 SKYIAIVALI
+35 SKGRFALISLLVISVACFVALC
-45 FSALCFV
+45 L
-52 GLCAPSNFVKN
+52 PHNFIKN
-63 FLLGLLGI
+63 FMLGLLGL
-71 SAYPICLLTIFLCSI
+71 SAYPVCVLSAFLCAM
-86 SLGKTKYDVNKKYTI
+86 SLGKTKYEINKKYAIYLT
-101 FLSCALFFVLMVVHL
+101 CALFFVLMIVHL

-121 IDTNSY
+121 VSLESY
-127 SQYLRDTYNLKT
+127 SQYLTDTYSLKT
-139 SGAGVIMS
+139 SGAGLIMS

-159 VGAYIFSI
+159 VGAYILSAI
-167 ILLTVF
+167 MLTVF
-173 IGLIIDARNTNN
+173 IGLIVDSKNN
-185 KVEENEPVKS
+185 VQPKEEQPEKKS
-195 KFDFG
+195 NFDFG
-200 GMIDGMQEKEEPQVE
+200 GLISEQKNEDVPVTIKY
-215 ITLKHKQQELK
+215 QQDDLK
-226 KQIAKQRLGMEKGSS
+226 KKIAKQKLGLESGSS

-249 LDEIPDTPVKYKS
+249 LDEIPDTPKKYRS
-262 KRDYILTPPDI
+262 KKEYILTPPEITIPTYEPPVEPVKKDI
-273 VIPDYDKPKTETVE
+273 A
-287 RKPVFEQPEIKK
+287 
-299 PDLSS
+299 S
-304 KIELNSDI
+304 KVNVNSDI
-312 FVTDTDDF
+312 FVTDTEDF
-320 YKDAKIIEGKDLS
+320 YKDAKVIEGKDINI
-333 EPNKI
+333 EANKI
-338 EEVEPVSSPQAD
+338 QEVSPIQPDSFNQSSIDNQSQFTQQSNLNQTFDYTVNEIKPKEEVASAEIENED
-350 ISWQTNSSNNITEKP
+350 WQDVDNFDLEEELELEDNNITT
-365 SNNYSEIKP
+365 IKEQPIQETPVKQNDIQFARP
-374 NTYNNQPIESS
+374 NT
-385 TPNITSNPIF
+385 
-395 NRKNEEENNWNQN
+395 
-408 IKQIFKDNASA
+408 A
-419 KEYETEEYE
+419 
-428 TEEYETEEY
+428 
-437 ETEEYETE
+437 
-445 NFEDF
+445 
-450 DDSNDIDTIENFDS
+450 
-464 NNQTIKIKEENIDI
+464 
-478 SSQPINQS
+478 
-486 QNTTQSTLYNNVP
+486 
-499 NTEIKLPSSNP
+499 
-510 SEVVRSATFT
+510 EVVHSATFST
-520 TPNNVY
+520 QPNVY
-526 TREIVEEKKE
+526 TREVVEEKKE
-536 ENPLGRP
+536 ENLLGKP
-543 KKHHANYV
+543 KKYHPEYV
-551 KPPIELLEHLE
+551 KPPASLLEYLE
-562 NVEVVSDEECNE
+562 NVDVVSEEECNE

-651 NKAVM
+651 NRTVM
-656 GVSLREMIESPDYQ
+656 GVSLREMIESLDFQ
-670 QRVNPMSF
+670 KRINPMSF
-678 VLGKDINGSV
+678 VLGKDINGSI

-711 CLNTMLISMIYK
+711 CLNTMLISMLYK
-723 SSPEDLRL
+723 SSPEDVRL

-741 STYARLP
+741 STYANLP

-753 EIITTKDQ
+753 HIITTKEQ

-768 AIKEMEARY
+768 AIKEMEYRY

-792 NLDIV
+792 SLDIV

-818 MIEAKREMEERIMKL
+818 MIDAKREMEERIMKL

-910 GAFISSKEV
+910 GAYISSREV
-919 ASVVKFIKENNTPDF
+919 ASVVKFIKENNRADF
-934 DEDAQ
+934 DDDAL
-939 KDINQTAEVSAQTPN
+939 KAISQTAETASQNVEGDTA
-954 GESVS
+954 S

-975 QASITLVQRRFGV
+975 QASITMIQRRFGV

-995 IIDQMEQNGFISPA
+995 IIDQMEQNGFISQA

-1021 EEFNLI
+1021 EEYNLLFNS
-1027 FNQ
+1027 

>member
-1 MSIYKSTLNTSKQKK
+1 MSIYKSTLNTSKQKEEKK
-16 EKKVKPEKIKTKRE
+16 EKVSKPKIKQ
-30 PIIRV
+30 PQVISIA
-35 SKYIAIVALI
+35 KYMTIALLI
-45 FSALCFV
+45 LSAVCFICLCT
-52 GLCAPSNFVKN
+52 PNNFVKS
-63 FLLGLLGI
+63 FLLGAVGI
-71 SAYPICLLTIFLCSI
+71 SAYPLCLLSIFLCI
-86 SLGKTKYDVNKKYTI
+86 MGLGKTKYDVNKKYTI
-101 FLSCALFFVLMVVHL
+101 FLSCALFFVLMIVHL
-116 ILTTR
+116 VLTTK
-121 IDTNSY
+121 IETNTY
-127 SQYLRDTYNLKT
+127 SQYLSDTYKLKT

-147 LFTYWMK
+147 LFTYFMK

-159 VGAYIFSI
+159 VGAYIFSV

-173 IGLIIDARNTNN
+173 IGLILDTVQASKIKQDE
-185 KVEENEPVKS
+185 KPKKS
-195 KFDFG
+195 EFDFG
-200 GMIDGMQEKEEPQVE
+200 GMITEQKKDEVPVTIKYKQED
-215 ITLKHKQQELK
+215 LK
-226 KQIAKQRLGMEKGSS
+226 KKIAKQKLGMESGSS

-249 LDEIPDTPVKYKS
+249 LDEIPDVPSKYKS
-262 KRDYILTPPDI
+262 KKEYILTPPEI
-273 VIPDYDKPKTETVE
+273 ILPDYQKATISNNVS
-287 RKPVFEQPEIKK
+287 QIKK
-299 PDLSS
+299 DPQVVKQDLES
-304 KIELNSDI
+304 KLNLNSDI
-312 FVTDTDDF
+312 FVTNTDEF
-320 YKDAKIIEGKDLS
+320 YKDAKVIEGKSVTD
-333 EPNKI
+333 ENKI
-338 EEVEPVSSPQAD
+338 QEIKSEKFNTPQVKET
-350 ISWQTNSSNNITEKP
+350 QSNNVEWKDASP
-365 SNNYSEIKP
+365 KYEPQEIKP
-374 NTYNNQPIESS
+374 NNPLFANLNEQKIQPQQFDVNNPNVEQSQRFKKDNNTPMTENNQFKAEKPSWAEAGSNEFQQSIKQVFKDNSINNQEHEYDDEIIEDEYEDVVEDYD
-385 TPNITSNPIF
+385 NF
-395 NRKNEEENNWNQN
+395 EQVAEENN
-408 IKQIFKDNASA
+408 F
-419 KEYETEEYE
+419 KEYSQ
-428 TEEYETEEY
+428 
-437 ETEEYETE
+437 
-445 NFEDF
+445 
-450 DDSNDIDTIENFDS
+450 SNDI
-464 NNQTIKIKEENIDI
+464 
-478 SSQPINQS
+478 QS
-486 QNTTQSTLYNNVP
+486 DD
-499 NTEIKLPSSNP
+499 EDIKLATAHTN
-510 SEVVRSATFT
+510 EVVRTASINTQ
-520 TPNNVY
+520 PNVF
-526 TREIVEEKKE
+526 TREVVEEKKE
-536 ENPLGRP
+536 ENLLGRP
-543 KKHHANYV
+543 KKHHAEYI
-551 KPPIELLEHLE
+551 KPPTDLLQYIE
-562 NVEVVSDEECNE
+562 NPDIVTDEECNE

-581 VLEDFKINAKV
+581 VLMDFKINAKV

-651 NKAVM
+651 NRTVM
-656 GVSLREMIESPDYQ
+656 GVSLREMIESEDFK

-723 SSPEDLRL
+723 FSPQDLRL

-741 STYARLP
+741 STYAKLP

-753 EIITTKDQ
+753 DIITTKEH

-768 AIKEMEARY
+768 AIKEMEYRY

-792 NLDIV
+792 ALDIV
-797 KNNEVEK
+797 VNNEVEK

-897 FKPSD
+897 FKPND
-902 LPEPRRVQ
+902 KPEPNRVQ
-910 GAFISSKEV
+910 GAFISSREV
-919 ASVVKFIKENNTPDF
+919 ASVVKFIKENNSAEF

-939 KDINQTAEVSAQTPN
+939 KDINQTAETTSQNVN

-1021 EEFNLI
+1021 EEYNLI
-1027 FNQ
+1027 FNK

>member
-16 EKKVKPEKIKTKRE
+16 EKKPKAPKIKTKRE

-35 SKYIAIVALI
+35 SKFLVIITLLLSAI
-45 FSALCFV
+45 CFV
-52 GLCAPSNFVKN
+52 CLCAPSNFVKN
-63 FLLGLLGI
+63 FLLGIIGI
-71 SAYPICLLTIFLCSI
+71 SAYPICLLSVFLCVI
-86 SLGKTKYDVNKKYTI
+86 GLGKTKYEVNKKYTI
-101 FLSCALFFVLMVVHL
+101 YLSCALFFVLMVVHL

-121 IDTNSY
+121 IDTNTY
-127 SQYLRDTYNLKT
+127 SQYLTDTYNLKT
-139 SGAGVIMS
+139 SGAGIIMS
-147 LFTYWMK
+147 LVTYWMK

-159 VGAYIFSI
+159 VGSYIFSV

-173 IGLIIDARNTNN
+173 IGLIIDNRHASQI
-185 KVEENEPVKS
+185 KPEQKPEKS
-195 KFDFG
+195 KFDFS
-200 GMIDGMQEKEEPQVE
+200 GMIDGNSTEEDVQ
-215 ITLKHKQQELK
+215 ITLKHQQEDLK
-226 KQIAKQRLGMEKGSS
+226 KEIAKQKLGMKTSGSS
-241 TIISSSMR
+241 TIISSSMHI
-249 LDEIPDTPVKYKS
+249 DDIPDTPTKYKS

-273 VIPDYDKPKTETVE
+273 VIPEYNKSKTETIE
-287 RKPVFEQPEIKK
+287 RKPIFERNETLKN
-299 PDLSS
+299 DLAS

-312 FVTDTDDF
+312 FVSDVDDF
-320 YKDAKIIEGKDLS
+320 YKDAKVIEGKDIS
-333 EPNKI
+333 EDNKI
-338 EEVEPVSSPQAD
+338 Q
-350 ISWQTNSSNNITEKP
+350 
-365 SNNYSEIKP
+365 EIKP
-374 NTYNNQPIESS
+374 TENKSSWQNTQPVENNSTYTQNSYEIKPSTSTTSNANTYSSSVNDIQPKQN
-385 TPNITSNPIF
+385 TFTSN
-395 NRKNEEENNWNQN
+395 RNEHNEWNQN
-408 IKQIFKDNASA
+408 IKQIFNENTSSDIDQDQIEDFDESVDEFDIN
-419 KEYETEEYE
+419 EI
-428 TEEYETEEY
+428 
-437 ETEEYETE
+437 ETE
-445 NFEDF
+445 N
-450 DDSNDIDTIENFDS
+450 IAP
-464 NNQTIKIKEENIDI
+464 NNNYQTN
-478 SSQPINQS
+478 NY
-486 QNTTQSTLYNNVP
+486 QNTAYSKAP
-499 NTEIKLPSSNP
+499 DTEIKLPSSNT

-520 TPNNVY
+520 TPQNVY
-526 TREIVEEKKE
+526 TREVVEEKKE
-536 ENPLGRP
+536 ENLLGRP
-543 KKHHANYV
+543 KKHHAEYV
-551 KPPIELLEHLE
+551 KPPIDLLEHLE
-562 NVEVVSDEECNE
+562 NVEVVTDEECNE

-581 VLEDFKINAKV
+581 VLQDFKINAKV

-635 IEAPIP
+635 IESPIP
-641 GKNAVGIEVP
+641 GKNEVGIEVP

-670 QRVNPMSF
+670 QRINPMSF

-753 EIITTKDQ
+753 EIITTKEQ

-792 NLDIV
+792 SLDIV
-797 KNNEVEK
+797 KNGEVEK

-897 FKPSD
+897 FKPND

-910 GAFISSKEV
+910 GAYISSREV
-919 ASVVKFIKENNTPDF
+919 ASVVKFIKENNNPDF

-939 KDINQTAEVSAQTPN
+939 KDINQSAEVTAQTQS
-954 GESVS
+954 GENIS

-1009 DGSKPRQVLISL
+1009 DGSKPRHVLISL
-1021 EEFNLI
+1021 EEYNLI
-1027 FNQ
+1027 FNS

>member
-1 MSIYKSTLNTSKQKK
+1 MAIYKSTLNTSKPKKAKK
-16 EKKVKPEKIKTKRE
+16 EKVNKIKIKQP
-30 PIIRV
+30 PIIKPAKFV
-35 SKYIAIVALI
+35 LIVIGIL
-45 FSALCFV
+45 SALFFV
-52 GLCAPSNFVKN
+52 ALCAPSNFIKN
-63 FLLGLLGI
+63 CLLGLMGI
-71 SAYPICLLTIFLCSI
+71 SSYPICLISIFLCVMG
-86 SLGKTKYDVNKKYTI
+86 LGKTKYEINKKYVVY
-101 FLSCALFFVLMVVHL
+101 LSCALFFVLMVVHL
-116 ILTTR
+116 ILTTK
-121 IDTNSY
+121 IDTNTY
-127 SQYLRDTYNLKT
+127 SQYLADTYKLKT
-139 SGAGVIMS
+139 SGAGLFMS
-147 LFTYWMK
+147 LFSYWMK
-154 KYLTV
+154 KYLTS
-159 VGAYIFSI
+159 VGAYIFAI

-173 IGLIIDARNTNN
+173 VGLILDSKNFSKTT
-185 KVEENEPVKS
+185 EEEQPKKS
-195 KFDFG
+195 AFDFSG
-200 GMIDGMQEKEEPQVE
+200 LISEQKKEEDVP
-215 ITLKHKQQELK
+215 ITIQHKQEDLK
-226 KQIAKQRLGMEKGSS
+226 KKIAKQKLGMESGSS

-249 LDEIPDTPVKYKS
+249 MEDIPDSPKKYKS
-262 KRDYILTPPDI
+262 KREYILTPPEI
-273 VIPDYDKPKTETVE
+273 VMPDYQQPAQPTPP
-287 RKPVFEQPEIKK
+287 RPRFENNIKQG
-299 PDLSS
+299 LES
-304 KIELNSDI
+304 KVELNSDI

-320 YKDAKIIEGKDLS
+320 YKDAKVIEGKDVGEEDKIQTTKPNSAWQAQNITQQSNVNTNNQVNIEQTKNSVQDIWQALES
-333 EPNKI
+333 EPHVNNTQN
-338 EEVEPVSSPQAD
+338 VE
-350 ISWQTNSSNNITEKP
+350 N
-365 SNNYSEIKP
+365 EIKP
-374 NTYNNQPIESS
+374 N
-385 TPNITSNPIF
+385 PIF
-395 NRKNEEENNWNQN
+395 QNINTDTTNKPTEDTSRIDKPTWTEFKSNDWQSN
-408 IKQIFKDNASA
+408 IKQVFNENVEVEDNDLQEA
-419 KEYETEEYE
+419 EYEDEIYDEDDEETKTQE
-428 TEEYETEEY
+428 VIT
-437 ETEEYETE
+437 
-445 NFEDF
+445 
-450 DDSNDIDTIENFDS
+450 DSKPQQFN
-464 NNQTIKIKEENIDI
+464 
-478 SSQPINQS
+478 
-486 QNTTQSTLYNNVP
+486 
-499 NTEIKLPSSNP
+499 EIKLASPNTA
-510 SEVVRSATFT
+510 EVVRTATFNT
-520 TPNNVY
+520 QPNVFKK
-526 TREIVEEKKE
+526 EVVEEKKE
-536 ENPLGRP
+536 ENLLGRP
-543 KKHHANYV
+543 KKQRPAYV
-551 KPPIELLEHLE
+551 CPPTDLLEYIE
-562 NVEVVSDEECNE
+562 NTDVVTEEECNE

-581 VLEDFKINAKV
+581 VLQDFKINAKV

-611 VSVKKVQFHAD
+611 VSVKKVQFHID

-651 NKAVM
+651 NRTIM
-656 GVSLREMIESPDYQ
+656 GVSLREMVESLDFQ
-670 QRVNPMSF
+670 KRVNPMSF
-678 VLGKDINGSV
+678 VLGKDINGSI

-711 CLNTMLISMIYK
+711 CLNTMLISMLYK
-723 SSPEDLRL
+723 SSPEDVRL

-741 STYARLP
+741 STYANLP

-753 EIITTKDQ
+753 NIITTKEQ

-768 AIKEMEARY
+768 AIKEMEYRY

-792 NLDIV
+792 SLDIV

-897 FKPSD
+897 FKPND

-910 GAFISSKEV
+910 GAFISSREV
-919 ASVVKFIKENNTPDF
+919 ASVVKFIKENNRADF

-939 KDINQTAEVSAQTPN
+939 KDINQTAETASAN
-954 GESVS
+954 MEGGDAIS

-975 QASITLVQRRFGV
+975 QASITMIQRRFGV

-995 IIDQMEQNGFISPA
+995 IIDQMEQNGFISSA

-1021 EEFNLI
+1021 EEYNLI
-1027 FNQ
+1027 FNS

>member
-16 EKKVKPEKIKTKRE
+16 EKKERDVKTKQ
-30 PIIRV
+30 PSIISIKKFV
-35 SKYIAIVALI
+35 LITLLSLSAIFLV
-45 FSALCFV
+45 FLCV
-52 GLCAPSNFVKN
+52 PNNFLKN
-63 FLLGLLGI
+63 FLLGVFGL
-71 SAYPICLLTIFLCSI
+71 SAYPLCLVSMFFCVIGM
-86 SLGKTKYDVNKKYTI
+86 GKTKYEINKKYFGYLTG
-101 FLSCALFFVLMVVHL
+101 ALFFVLMVAHL
-116 ILTTR
+116 ILTTK
-121 IDTNSY
+121 IDTNSF
-127 SQYLRDTYNLKT
+127 SQYLGDTYKLKT
-139 SGAGVIMS
+139 SGMGVIMS
-147 LFTYWMK
+147 LFTYWVK

-159 VGAYIFSI
+159 VGAYILSI
-167 ILLTVF
+167 IMFTVF
-173 IGLIIDARNTNN
+173 VGLILDTRQVN
-185 KVEENEPVKS
+185 KS
-195 KFDFG
+195 KQVNKEVKKSEFDFG
-200 GMIDGMQEKEEPQVE
+200 SMISGQVVEEIPVTVQYKQED
-215 ITLKHKQQELK
+215 LK
-226 KQIAKQRLGMEKGSS
+226 KKIAKQKLGMDSNSS

-249 LDEIPDTPVKYKS
+249 IDDVNADNPTKYKS
-262 KRDYILTPPDI
+262 KREYILTPPEI
-273 VIPDYDKPKTETVE
+273 IIPDYKSNVSINNNQAISRE
-287 RKPVFEQPEIKK
+287 REEVGIEK
-299 PDLSS
+299 DLN
-304 KIELNSDI
+304 LNNDI
-312 FVTDTDDF
+312 FVTDTEEF
-320 YKDAKIIEGKDLS
+320 YKDSKVIEGKDIDLNQNLS
-333 EPNKI
+333 DNKI
-338 EEVEPVSSPQAD
+338 QSVETVSSEVKSIDKHGFMPDNKIQSVQDYGYNRGTRYEQEQSAPESID
-350 ISWQTNSSNNITEKP
+350 EQTFDPLNNMGSQEDDYDNDLNIDDYDQLEEDEVVEDEEFVDDGVGSHSQSNYGNKE
-365 SNNYSEIKP
+365 EF
-374 NTYNNQPIESS
+374 IESS
-385 TPNITSNPIF
+385 NALKTP
-395 NRKNEEENNWNQN
+395 
-408 IKQIFKDNASA
+408 KDNGEIPFARPNTS
-419 KEYETEEYE
+419 EVIH
-428 TEEYETEEY
+428 
-437 ETEEYETE
+437 
-445 NFEDF
+445 
-450 DDSNDIDTIENFDS
+450 SNTF
-464 NNQTIKIKEENIDI
+464 T
-478 SSQPINQS
+478 S
-486 QNTTQSTLYNNVP
+486 QNN
-499 NTEIKLPSSNP
+499 
-510 SEVVRSATFT
+510 TFT
-520 TPNNVY
+520 KP
-526 TREIVEEKKE
+526 IQEEKKE
-536 ENPLGRP
+536 ENLLGRP
-543 KKHHANYV
+543 KKYHQEYV
-551 KPPIELLEHLE
+551 KPPTSLLEYIE
-562 NVEVVSDEECNE
+562 NVDVVSEDECNE

-601 TRYEIGMPQG
+601 TRYELGMPQG
-611 VSVKKVQFHAD
+611 VSVKKVQFHID

-651 NKAVM
+651 NRSITS
-656 GVSLREMIESPDYQ
+656 VSVREMVESLDFQ
-670 QRVNPMSF
+670 KRLNPMSF
-678 VLGKDINGSV
+678 VLGKDISGSI

-711 CLNTMLISMIYK
+711 CLNTMLISMLYK
-723 SSPEDLRL
+723 SSPEDVRL

-741 STYARLP
+741 STYANLP

-753 EIITTKDQ
+753 EIITTKEQ

-768 AIKEMEARY
+768 AIKEMEYRY

-792 NLDIV
+792 SLDIV
-797 KNNEVEK
+797 KNGEVEK

-910 GAFISSKEV
+910 GAYISSREV
-919 ASVVKFIKENNTPDF
+919 ASVVKFIKENNRADF
-934 DEDAQ
+934 DEDIH
-939 KDINQTAEVSAQTPN
+939 KDIVQSPESISVNAE
-954 GESVS
+954 GESVA

-975 QASITLVQRRFGV
+975 QASITMIQRRFGV

-1021 EEFNLI
+1021 EEYNLI
-1027 FNQ
+1027 FNK

>member
-16 EKKVKPEKIKTKRE
+16 EKKIKPPKIKTKRE
-30 PIIRV
+30 PVIKL
-35 SKYIAIVALI
+35 SKYITIIVLLL
-45 FSALCFV
+45 SAVSFV
-52 GLCAPSNFVKN
+52 GLCAPSNFIKN
-63 FLLGLLGI
+63 FLLGLIGL
-71 SAYPICLLTIFLCSI
+71 SAYPICLLTIFLCVM
-86 SLGKTKYDVNKKYTI
+86 SLGKTKYEVNKKYVI
-101 FLSCALFFVLMVVHL
+101 FLSFALFFTLMVAHL
-116 ILTTR
+116 ILTTK
-121 IDTNSY
+121 IDTTTY
-127 SQYLRDTYNLKT
+127 SQYLADTYKLKT
-139 SGAGVIMS
+139 SGAGLIMS

-173 IGLIIDARNTNN
+173 IGLILDAKHANN
-185 KVEENEPVKS
+185 RVEENVPQKS

-200 GMIDGMQEKEEPQVE
+200 GLIQGNNSNDNNDVE
-215 ITLKHKQQELK
+215 ITLKHKQEDIK
-226 KQIAKQRLGMEKGSS
+226 KQIAKQKLGLETGSS

-249 LDEIPDTPVKYKS
+249 LEDIPDTPTKYKS

-273 VIPDYDKPKTETVE
+273 VIPDYNKPEAETIE
-287 RKPVFEQPEIKK
+287 RKPIFEQNNIQKT
-299 PDLSS
+299 DLAS

-312 FVTDTDDF
+312 FVTDTEDF
-320 YKDAKIIEGKDLS
+320 YKDAKIIEGKDLTS
-333 EPNKI
+333 ENKI
-338 EEVEPVSSPQAD
+338 QDVTPTQ
-350 ISWQTNSSNNITEKP
+350 SSNQENTSWNRQTINTQPSYQSNTE
-365 SNNYSEIKP
+365 EIKP
-374 NTYNNQPIESS
+374 IQNKYENVQPIS
-385 TPNITSNPIF
+385 TNNIYTS
-395 NRKNEEENNWNQN
+395 KEEQKDWNTN
-408 IKQIFKDNASA
+408 IKQMFNNSQQDDDFDEI
-419 KEYETEEYE
+419 
-428 TEEYETEEY
+428 
-437 ETEEYETE
+437 
-445 NFEDF
+445 EDF
-450 DDSNDIDTIENFDS
+450 DELDEDFDEEFDEIDEQVDDIETSGLNS
-464 NNQTIKIKEENIDI
+464 Y
-478 SSQPINQS
+478 SQKM
-486 QNTTQSTLYNNVP
+486 NTTYNPSNINSTQTS
-499 NTEIKLPSSNP
+499 NTEIKLPSTNT

-520 TPNNVY
+520 TPQTVF
-526 TREIVEEKKE
+526 TKEVVEEKKE
-536 ENPLGRP
+536 EHTLGRP
-543 KKHHANYV
+543 KKHNANYI
-551 KPPIELLEHLE
+551 KPPIDLLEHLE
-562 NVEVVSDEECNE
+562 NVEVVTDEECNE

-581 VLEDFKINAKV
+581 VLQDFKINAKV

-670 QRVNPMSF
+670 QRINPMSF

-741 STYARLP
+741 STYAKLP

-753 EIITTKDQ
+753 EIITTKEQ

-792 NLDIV
+792 SLDIV

-910 GAFISSKEV
+910 GAYISSREV
-919 ASVVKFIKENNTPDF
+919 ASVVKFIKENNQPDF

-939 KDINQTAEVSAQTPN
+939 KDINQSAEVTTQTPN
-954 GESVS
+954 GEHVT

-1021 EEFNLI
+1021 EEYNLI
-1027 FNQ
+1027 FNS

>member
-16 EKKVKPEKIKTKRE
+16 EKKVKPPKIKTKRE
-30 PIIRV
+30 PVIKV
-35 SKYIAIVALI
+35 SKYIAILVVI
-45 FSALCFV
+45 ISALSFV
-52 GLCAPSNFVKN
+52 GLCAPSNFIKN
-63 FLLGLLGI
+63 ILLGLMGL
-71 SAYPICLLTIFLCSI
+71 SAYPITLLTIFICSM
-86 SLGKTKYDVNKKYTI
+86 SFGKTKYDVNKKYVL
-101 FLSCALFFVLMVVHL
+101 FLSCALFFVLMVAHL
-116 ILTTR
+116 ILTSR
-121 IDTNSY
+121 IDLNSF
-127 SQYLRDTYNLKT
+127 SQYLKDTYALKT
-139 SGAGVIMS
+139 SGAGLIMS
-147 LFTYWMK
+147 LATYWMK

-159 VGAYIFSI
+159 VGSYIFSI

-173 IGLIIDARNTNN
+173 IGLILDSKNIN
-185 KVEENEPVKS
+185 KTKEIEQPQKS
-195 KFDFG
+195 KFDFS
-200 GMIDGMQEKEEPQVE
+200 GMIDSTDTNKTENVE
-215 ITLKHKQQELK
+215 ITLKHKQEDLK
-226 KQIAKQRLGMEKGSS
+226 KQIAKQKLGMESGSS

-249 LDEIPDTPVKYKS
+249 IDDIPDTPKKYKS
-262 KRDYILTPPDI
+262 KREYILTPPEI
-273 VIPDYDKPKTETVE
+273 VIPEYQSLTNNVATNRPI
-287 RKPVFEQPEIKK
+287 FEQPVQKK
-299 PDLSS
+299 SDLAS

-320 YKDAKIIEGKDLS
+320 YKDAKVIEGKDLD
-333 EPNKI
+333 ETNKI
-338 EEVEPVSSPQAD
+338 QQPSTEQIIKTEQYQSNFEPFNNVIENKSINPTFQNNNFEDLDNLIKQPIEPIESND
-350 ISWQTNSSNNITEKP
+350 LFDNSSSINASE
-365 SNNYSEIKP
+365 EIKP
-374 NTYNNQPIESS
+374 YPSTIE
-385 TPNITSNPIF
+385 NKGFDIF
-395 NRKNEEENNWNQN
+395 DALEYDTDDNVEDDIDETKNEEN
-408 IKQIFKDNASA
+408 
-419 KEYETEEYE
+419 ET
-428 TEEYETEEY
+428 
-437 ETEEYETE
+437 
-445 NFEDF
+445 
-450 DDSNDIDTIENFDS
+450 DSNGINVMS
-464 NNQTIKIKEENIDI
+464 DI
-478 SSQPINQS
+478 S
-486 QNTTQSTLYNNVP
+486 TNNSH
-499 NTEIKLPSSNP
+499 NEIKLPSSNP

-520 TPNNVY
+520 TPQNVY
-526 TREIVEEKKE
+526 TREVIEQKKE

-543 KKHHANYV
+543 KKQHSTYV
-551 KPPIELLEHLE
+551 KPPIDLLEHLE
-562 NVEVVSDEECNE
+562 NVEVVTDEECNE

-581 VLEDFKINAKV
+581 VLQDFKINAKV

-651 NKAVM
+651 NRTVM
-656 GVSLREMIESPDYQ
+656 GVSLREMIETPDFQ

-711 CLNTMLISMIYK
+711 CLNTMIISMIYK

-753 EIITTKDQ
+753 EIITTKEQ

-797 KNNEVEK
+797 KNGKVEK
-804 LPYIVIVIDELGDL
+804 LPYIVIIIDELGDL

-897 FKPSD
+897 FKPND

-919 ASVVKFIKENNTPDF
+919 ASVVKFIKENNNPDF

-939 KDINQTAEVSAQTPN
+939 KDINQSSEITTQAPN
-954 GESVS
+954 GENIT

-1021 EEFNLI
+1021 EEYNLI

>member
-1 MSIYKSTLNTSKQKK
+1 MQRGKVVSIYKSTLNTSKQKK
-16 EKKVKPEKIKTKRE
+16 QKKEKAPKIKTRQPKVVN
-30 PIIRV
+30 V
-35 SKYIAIVALI
+35 SKYILIVALVL
-45 FSALCFV
+45 SAICFV
-52 GLCAPSNFVKN
+52 GLCAPSNFIKN
-63 FLLGLLGI
+63 FLLGLIGV
-71 SAYPICLLTIFLCSI
+71 SAYPICLLSAFLCAMGLS
-86 SLGKTKYDVNKKYTI
+86 KTKYEVNKKYVIYLT
-101 FLSCALFFVLMVVHL
+101 CALFFVLMVVHL
-116 ILTTR
+116 VLTTN
-121 IDTNSY
+121 IETNTY
-127 SQYLRDTYNLKT
+127 SQYLKDTYALKT
-139 SGAGVIMS
+139 SGAGLVMS
-147 LFTYWMK
+147 LFTYFMK

-173 IGLIIDARNTNN
+173 IGLILDTKHNF
-185 KVEENEPVKS
+185 KQPSEEKPQKS
-195 KFDFG
+195 KFDFSG
-200 GMIDGMQEKEEPQVE
+200 LIDGNCEEEETPKEVE
-215 ITLKHKQQELK
+215 ITLKHKQEDLK
-226 KQIAKQRLGMEKGSS
+226 KKIAKQKLGMEAGSS

-249 LDEIPDTPVKYKS
+249 LDDIQDTPNKYKS
-262 KRDYILTPPDI
+262 KREYILTPPEI
-273 VIPDYDKPKTETVE
+273 VMPEYEKSKPID
-287 RKPVFEQPEIKK
+287 RRPQPTYK
-299 PDLSS
+299 PDVLTRDNDFD
-304 KIELNSDI
+304 KKEILTPKDLNSDI
-312 FVTDTDDF
+312 FVSDTDDF
-320 YKDAKIIEGKDLS
+320 YKDAKVIEGKDIS
-333 EPNKI
+333 QENKI
-338 EEVEPVSSPQAD
+338 QDTKQTQSIWQDKNVQTAEFNKVETNIDTPQ
-350 ISWQTNSSNNITEKP
+350 
-365 SNNYSEIKP
+365 IKP
-374 NTYNNQPIESS
+374 NNTIYSVQNDNN
-385 TPNITSNPIF
+385 TLNIDN
-395 NRKNEEENNWNQN
+395 NEINKSIQDDWKQN
-408 IKQIFKDNASA
+408 IKQVFNSNYDEDLEDLSD
-419 KEYETEEYE
+419 EQFEEG
-428 TEEYETEEY
+428 
-437 ETEEYETE
+437 
-445 NFEDF
+445 F
-450 DDSNDIDTIENFDS
+450 DQEQPVNI
-464 NNQTIKIKEENIDI
+464 NQN
-478 SSQPINQS
+478 QYINQS
-486 QNTTQSTLYNNVP
+486 QDMSSNINIASYSKAEQEV
-499 NTEIKLPSSNP
+499 KLPSANP

-520 TPNNVY
+520 TKPEVY

-543 KKHHANYV
+543 KRNHAEYI
-551 KPPIELLEHLE
+551 KPPIELLEYIE
-562 NVEVVSDEECNE
+562 NPDVVTDEECNE

-651 NKAVM
+651 NRTVM
-656 GVSLREMIESPDYQ
+656 GVSLREMIESLDYQ
-670 QRVNPMSF
+670 KRINPMSF

-741 STYARLP
+741 STYANLP

-753 EIITTKDQ
+753 EIITTKEQ

-792 NLDIV
+792 SLDIV
-797 KNNEVEK
+797 KNNEVKK

-818 MIEAKREMEERIMKL
+818 MIDAKREMEERIMKL

-864 PSRIAFA
+864 PSRVAFA

-910 GAFISSKEV
+910 GAYISSREV
-919 ASVVKFIKENNTPDF
+919 ASVVKFIKENNRPDF
-934 DEDAQ
+934 DADAQ
-939 KDINQTAEVSAQTPN
+939 RDINQSASATTQNMDGDTVN
-954 GESVS
+954 

-975 QASITLVQRRFGV
+975 QASITMIQRRFGV

-1021 EEFNLI
+1021 EEYNLI
-1027 FNQ
+1027 FN